1 MTGYLYFFEIVILRA
16 AGPVQ
21 ASVRF
26 LIWIDD
32 RTLPIYTYID
42 GDILVLAALVSLK
55 EGRQQLDDDQV
66 RQNGATCNET
76 NVSLTPSPA
85 SRIYENP

>member
-1 MTGYLYFFEIVILRA
+1 MTSYLYFFEIVVLRA

-55 EGRQQLDDDQV
+55 EGRQLLDDQV
-66 RQNGATCNET
+66 RKNGATCN
-76 NVSLTPSPA
+76 
-85 SRIYENP
+85 

>member
-1 MTGYLYFFEIVILRA
+1 MTGYLYFFGIVIVRA

-76 NVSLTPSPA
+76 NVSLPPNTA

>member
-42 GDILVLAALVSLK
+42 GEILVLAALVSLK
-55 EGRQQLDDDQV
+55 EGRQLLDDQV
-66 RQNGATCNET
+66 RQNGATCNEA